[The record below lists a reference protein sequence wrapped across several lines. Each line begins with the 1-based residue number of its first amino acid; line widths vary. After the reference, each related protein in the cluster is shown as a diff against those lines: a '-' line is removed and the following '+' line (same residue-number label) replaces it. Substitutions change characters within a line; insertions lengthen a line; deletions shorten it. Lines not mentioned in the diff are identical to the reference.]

1 MTNRLSYIDI
11 AKGIGIFFVIWGH
24 IILSGPAYNFIYAF
38 HMPLFFFLSGFVFS
52 KNKYKNIKEFLIKKL
67 KTLIL
72 PYMVLSII
80 TYLYWFLIE
89 TRFTGS
95 TNFVKTFIQ
104 IFISQ
109 GSSGYML
116 HNIPMWFVL
125 CLFSL
130 EIIYY
135 FISKLKN
142 NKIRYVSILLLGA
155 TGCLMTLE
163 NNFFDFR
170 KLFWSLEIAFVAL
183 PFYAIGSEISTC
195 FGKEKI
201 KEIIESKNKVLT
213 IFISIILFIILL
225 ITSNLNPDVSMG
237 TDYLGN
243 FGLFYINAF
252 FGIVLTIII
261 SILIEKNKLFEFLG
275 KRSFFIMATHFPIR
289 KPIVLLFSKMLKIGT
304 QVIYSNIFYSLVIA
318 IVTLI
323 LEIIIIKILEKM
335 KIFSKLLNLQNKM

>member
-1 MTNRLSYIDI
+1 MTSRLSYIDI
-11 AKGIGIFFVIWGH
+11 AKGIGIFLVIWGH
-24 IILSGPAYNFIYAF
+24 IILSGPGYNFIYAF

-52 KNKYKNIKEFLIKKL
+52 KNKYKNIKEFFVKKL

-72 PYMVLSII
+72 PYMVLSIL
-80 TYLYWFLIE
+80 TYLYWALIE

-95 TNFVKTFIQ
+95 TNLVKPFWQ

-109 GSSGYML
+109 GSGGYML

-125 CLFSL
+125 CLFLL

-142 NKIRYVSILLLGA
+142 NKIRNTVILLLGI
-155 TGCLMTLE
+155 TGCFMTLE

-183 PFYAIGSEISTC
+183 PFYAIGSELSNR

-201 KEIIESKNKVLT
+201 KEIIESKNKILT
-213 IFISIILFIILL
+213 IFISVILFIVLL

-252 FGIVLTIII
+252 WGISLTLII
-261 SILIEKNKLFEFLG
+261 SILIKKSKLFEFLG

-289 KPIVLLFSKMLKIGT
+289 KPIVLLFSKVLKIGT
-304 QVIYSNIFYSLVIA
+304 QVIYSNIFYSLIIA

-323 LEIIIIKILEKM
+323 LEIIIIKILEKI
-335 KIFSKLLNLQNKM
+335 KVFSKVLSLQN